1 MTAPAERRLTNH
13 NGRQLGNILPKNHCF
28 EGSWPKF
35 AGKPNNKQ
43 VIQPLIT
50 HIKKFCSLEPE
61 KLALLE
67 PYFEYRT
74 YRKKQFLLQEG
85 DRCHEK
91 FFIVKGCVYLYYLRQ
106 NGIEQ
111 TIDFAIEN
119 WWTSDFMAF
128 QHNNPAQF
136 SIRAVETT
144 TVLAISAARQQEL
157 LQKVPEMNAY
167 FHLVFQKAYAASQIR
182 LRKLYELSKEEL
194 YRNFSQEFPEFIQRV
209 PQYLLASFLGFT
221 PEYLSEIRK
230 KYVS

>member
-1 MTAPAERRLTNH
+1 MIDHLTA
-13 NGRQLGNILPKNHCF
+13 
-28 EGSWPKF
+28 
-35 AGKPNNKQ
+35 
-43 VIQPLIT
+43 
-50 HIKKFCSLEPE
+50 HIRKFCSISQE
-61 KLALLE
+61 KINLLE
-67 PYFEYRT
+67 PYFEQKT
-74 YRKKQFLLQEG
+74 FRKKEFLLQEG

-128 QHNNPAQF
+128 PHNSPAQF
-136 SIRAVETT
+136 SIRAAENT
-144 TVLAISAARQQEL
+144 TVFAITARRQREL
-157 LQKVPEMNAY
+157 LQVVPELNEY
-167 FHLVFQKAYAASQIR
+167 FHLVFQRSYAASQIR

-194 YRNFSQEFPEFIQRV
+194 YRNFSRDFPEFVQRV

-230 KYVS
+230 KYIS